1 MPAVTRLPTSLR
13 SACVTVTAFWLAVVG
28 TGASLVHSHGDA
40 PGESSPHRHLI
51 LFGLECPAELPADG
65 DGSDLWQSAVD
76 PPADIADAVGA
87 PPVSLFC
94 DPTPAVTFAPAGAA
108 DCFRTL
114 RPGHVPSPRAIR
126 CAILRA

>member
-1 MPAVTRLPTSLR
+1 MTSVTPTATR
-13 SACVTVTAFWLAVVG
+13 VRCACVTVTAFWLAVVG
-28 TGASLVHSHGDA
+28 TGASLVHSHGDE

-51 LFGLECPAELPADG
+51 LFGVECPAELPADG

-76 PPADIADAVGA
+76 PPADIADAVDA

-94 DPTPAVTFAPAGAA
+94 DPMPATTFPSPNAS
-108 DCFRTL
+108 DCCRTL
-114 RPGHVPSPRAIR
+114 RPGHVPSPRANR